1 MLQEDKM
8 DIKKLIED
16 KVDSFNKQGYIHL
29 KNVIEPNIV
38 AETRHLAIQLRKKY
52 KDQEGQDRTEGGGV
66 FWKGLEMASILD
78 TRLWGLYTHPNM
90 KEIAKTFL
98 QIEEP
103 YLYNDQV
110 VVKLP
115 NDNFYFHE
123 HCDNDH
129 VVDPEGAKQ
138 GKFKTINCCQILTN
152 MTDLDVGPLCVTN
165 LDTGDKDI
173 ILANAGDIVII
184 DGNTPHT
191 STPNISNKIRAL
203 YACVY
208 SSHPI
213 GKFKSGFY
221 NEKFQ

>member
-52 KDQEGQDRTEGGGV
+52 KDQEGQDRTEGGGI

-115 NDNFYFHE
+115 NDNFLFH
-123 HCDNDH
+123 
-129 VVDPEGAKQ
+129 
-138 GKFKTINCCQILTN
+138 
-152 MTDLDVGPLCVTN
+152 
-165 LDTGDKDI
+165 
-173 ILANAGDIVII
+173 
-184 DGNTPHT
+184 
-191 STPNISNKIRAL
+191 
-203 YACVY
+203 
-208 SSHPI
+208 
-213 GKFKSGFY
+213 
-221 NEKFQ
+221 